1 MSQKFVFE
9 ELDSVTREYLT
20 EVRATGGQGAPGV
33 FALTSDSMSGCGCI
47 SGVIVVVAT
56 LLITLTSWLD
66 VVYKDPAR
74 VALLQTGGLL
84 LGGWLIFATMRTS
97 TRGNA
102 KVAGTWVYVDPLF
115 VYEAFREQVTVT
127 PIEGATEASFTH
139 NYNDGTY
146 QNSVVRVLRSGAP
159 PVVVTL
165 KNELRAEQMVVFLN
179 YLAWARGPEGGGRA
193 ELPPAAIG
201 ALAKYVAENDHEPKD
216 AEGNIT
222 FDLVGARLESVPEE
236 PKREGRSAPAFLPY
250 VVLLL
255 AGGALYFIMRDV
267 VNPPIH
273 DDAVYSAVT
282 TEPCEP
288 WFLQMYLLD
297 EKNNTRHRPQV
308 QARLA
313 LEYDKAIDKLK
324 NQPGADTPLRA
335 GMTKTLDALKPTIRP
350 VVSLSV
356 SESNPK
362 PGAEKRVE
370 KLRDD
375 LVGAVKPQKVPTN
388 STPDPDY
395 YTAEGGI
402 MGKMAELAPP
412 VQSPDPTVQFPIP
425 RTAVGIQL
433 IEFAS
438 KPEDAKFAHFEV
450 TYEFVPSTKT
460 KGLYRLKA
468 KVEVRTDLEAE
479 PVATATDD
487 PLQEFTEGQFDSELL
502 RFKDRVLLGLVGAG
516 PAGFLLPKFQPPVFP
531 KINMP

>member
-1 MSQKFVFE
+1 MSQTFVFE
-9 ELDSVTREYLT
+9 ELDSATRGYLT
-20 EVRATGGQGAPGV
+20 DVRATGGQGAPGV
-33 FALTSDSMSGCGCI
+33 FALTSDGLAGCGCV
-47 SGVIVVVAT
+47 SGIIVVVAT
-56 LLITLTSWLD
+56 LVVTLTSMVD
-66 VVYKDPAR
+66 VVYKDPGR

-84 LGGWLIFATMRTS
+84 LGGWLIFAAMRTS
-97 TRGNA
+97 ARGNA
-102 KVAGTWVYVDPLF
+102 KVAGTWVYVDPLY

-127 PIEGATEASFTH
+127 PIEGVTEASFTH

-146 QNSVVRVLRSGAP
+146 QNSVVRAIRSGAP
-159 PVVVTL
+159 PIVLTI
-165 KNELRAEQMVVFLN
+165 KNELRAEQMTVFLN
-179 YLAWARGPEGGGRA
+179 YLAWARGPEGGNRG

-216 AEGNIT
+216 AEGNISV
-222 FDLVGARLESVPEE
+222 DLVGDRYESVPEE
-236 PKREGRSAPAFLPY
+236 PKREGRSAPAFVPY
-250 VVLLL
+250 VVLLI
-255 AGGALYFIMRDV
+255 AGGALYLLMKEV

-273 DDAVYSAVT
+273 DDAIYSAVS

-324 NQPGADTPLRA
+324 NAPGADTILRT
-335 GMTKTLDALKPTIRP
+335 GMIKTLDALKPTIRP

-356 SESNPK
+356 SESSPK

-412 VQSPDPTVQFPIP
+412 VQPLDPTVQFPVP

-468 KVEVRTDLEAE
+468 KVEVRTDLEAA
-479 PVATATDD
+479 PVATATDE

-502 RFKDRVLLGLVGAG
+502 RFKDRTLLGLVGTG
-516 PAGFLLPKFQPPVFP
+516 PAGFQLPKVQLPNFP
-531 KINMP
+531 KLNVE